1 MTLFVGGTQ
10 SHMTFPG
17 SRSYIWDEAMELLR
31 PPYPSTF
38 SPKHNRH
45 GGWGKETDVGHVFSL
60 QLKWVLSLHQGQP
73 VSAVTRVKERL
84 PIPLFHTQH
93 TIHTH
98 IHNHAYIRAPTHTL
112 ILSHIHTYHWQM
124 VPYFSQCFLISNTK
138 QTQFCKRLIPK
149 EELLPQCPKLSPLLW
164 QQNLKEFAEARD
176 LSRTSRFPF
185 MIFPLEKRFL
195 FDFISWFGSYW
206 RTVSTAPNPLN
217 VLIFEVVTHPS
228 QTPRPLLAL

>member
-1 MTLFVGGTQ
+1 MRKG
-10 SHMTFPG
+10 
-17 SRSYIWDEAMELLR
+17 
-31 PPYPSTF
+31 
-38 SPKHNRH
+38 NRC
-45 GGWGKETDVGHVFSL
+45 G
-60 QLKWVLSLHQGQP
+60 
-73 VSAVTRVKERL
+73 TRVFTSVKVGPFTSSGTAGECCYKSQGTVAHSTL
-84 PIPLFHTQH
+84 SYTAHHPHTHTQPH
-93 TIHTH
+93 VHSRTYT
-98 IHNHAYIRAPTHTL
+98 YRYTL
-112 ILSHIHTYHWQM
+112 SHTYHWQM
-124 VPYFSQCFLISNTK
+124 VPYFNPCFLISNTK

-164 QQNLKEFAEARD
+164 QQHLKKFAEARD

-228 QTPRPLLAL
+228 QPPALSLPFNPLIHQIDPSVQDGR